1 MVGMV
6 GGKKT
11 ITSISEI
18 QVWSIINVDH
28 ADLNGGPSNNF

>member
-1 MVGMV
+1 MAMVGMA

-18 QVWSIINVDH
+18 QVWSIINAIH
-28 ADLNGGPSNNF
+28 AD